1 MSDEAKNQQYQ
12 QAIQQALIEHLI
24 DSGVIDSETF
34 KETMVKWQKKLGLE
48 PINNPLDFI
57 SKLPKPPEMVSTES
71 FSGSKPMSVTKIMI
85 IDNVK
90 FIRDLIRSTLAN
102 QGYSHFVEGE
112 NGQEAFELFQK
123 EKPDIVIMDIEMKGM
138 NGLDALRE
146 IRKEDKNT
154 PVIIMTGNPTEN
166 YVKLAVEFGMT
177 DFVAKPLDVNRLIS
191 VIQKRL
197 GQQ

>member
-1 MSDEAKNQQYQ
+1 MSDETKNQQYQ
-12 QAIQQALIEHLI
+12 LAMQQALIEHLI
-24 DSGVIDSETF
+24 DTGIIDSETF
-34 KETMVKWQKKLGLE
+34 KETMVKWQKKMGLD
-48 PINNPLDFI
+48 PINNPMDFV
-57 SKLPKPPEMVSTES
+57 SKLPKPPALQPTEA
-71 FSGSKPMSVTKIMI
+71 FSGSKPMSVTKILI
-85 IDNVK
+85 VDNVK

-102 QGYSHFVEGE
+102 QGYSHFFEGE
-112 NGQEAFELFQK
+112 NGHEAFEMFQK

-146 IRKEDKNT
+146 IRKEDKTT

-166 YVKLAVEFGMT
+166 YVKQAVEFGMT